1 MRINSLI
8 SDNSSYHKLNV
19 ICLIS
24 KFANKIST
32 IRHWACSTMRL
43 SSASIV
49 PGQNR
54 PMCTP
59 LPASYHPPNSSSCK
73 LWNHLLSSS
82 ASRTSQHFLSLA
94 SLIADQPWAPRFVRV
109 VPQRCKWLTCICEP
123 PTPTSLR
130 GFYFAKMW
138 LWSARATFSTNWLR
152 RRRVH

>member
-19 ICLIS
+19 ICLVS

-32 IRHWACSTMRL
+32 IRHCPCSTMGL
-43 SSASIV
+43 SSASMV

-54 PMCTP
+54 LMCIP

-73 LWNHLLSSS
+73 LWNHILSSS

-94 SLIADQPWAPRFVRV
+94 PLIADQPWAPRFVNSCSTKVQVANLHLRASYTYLSSGLLF
-109 VPQRCKWLTCICEP
+109 CKDVALECTGHFFHK
-123 PTPTSLR
+123 L
-130 GFYFAKMW
+130 A
-138 LWSARATFSTNWLR
+138 
-152 RRRVH
+152 

>member
-8 SDNSSYHKLNV
+8 SDNSSYHKWNV
-19 ICLIS
+19 ICFIS

-32 IRHWACSTMRL
+32 IRHCPCSTMGL

-54 PMCTP
+54 PMCIP

-73 LWNHLLSSS
+73 RWNHILSSS

-94 SLIADQPWAPRFVRV
+94 PLIADQPWTPRFVKSCSTKVQVANLHLRASYTYLSSGLLF
-109 VPQRCKWLTCICEP
+109 CKDVALECMDHFFHK
-123 PTPTSLR
+123 L
-130 GFYFAKMW
+130 A
-138 LWSARATFSTNWLR
+138 
-152 RRRVH
+152 